1 MNVRLVAYRKATTTA
16 TSDSTYQ
23 LDLQEAPNI
32 SLNFQFSDIK
42 EPETRK
48 GSYSQTFKLPFTDN
62 NNEFFQNWFNVNLTT
77 LVFSTRKKFNA
88 VLYVGTVPQFDGFI
102 QLKAVYN
109 KAQCYEVVLMSNTS
123 DLFSAIGEQRLQD
136 VFLNTDGETYSTE
149 LDHTFNE
156 TNVLNSWNG
165 SSSAFQNTSGVS
177 LRDTDVNVQKVMY
190 PMSLTKPNFYYDPND
205 TTGGGH
211 NKYLLM
217 DSGDIAGMGVDDAL
231 NYIVP
236 LTQLRPAIQI
246 RTLFKLILAKAGFS
260 YTSTFIDGTGDYA
273 SDKYFGKIYM
283 TTGNEL
289 AGAGLPT
296 SSTVQQPAGTSVAGQ
311 STYSWSQWVLSNS
324 APNFESCHEVD
335 YITIPI
341 NSVQS
346 DDAATI
352 WNTAQETFT
361 KIYPTMDSIQLKHRT
376 STSNLKTGEL
386 CDSDSIKFDV
396 IIEGTDGTI
405 YSQTTRNVPDT
416 NDQQTFV
423 HLYSMDLT
431 AMPVGA
437 SARIK
442 MRRYAF
448 EPNSLALNMS
458 FALVTDL
465 GSNGYGPQNNLD
477 IKLTINWAEFNQG
490 VYGATINVP
499 ACIDSSITQ
508 KAFLKDLIERF
519 NLVVIADPDDAS
531 NIIIEPYND
540 YLSQSTLKDWTE
552 KLDTSK
558 EVIIRDTTSLQKKTI
573 NLTDLEDVDLCN
585 KTIKETQPTAN
596 VFGHLNITETNNDFA
611 TGEMTN
617 NPIFSPYINQK
628 VFRGDDNLQDPSY
641 LANMTV
647 QYEFTY
653 TQVEGGFENP
663 TEATKPKLYWYN
675 GLATTVKDSADNTK
689 TYYLHNNVSNSITP
703 YSFTTYPVCTP
714 FDITPSS
721 DAYTLTQANKSLYWN
736 STPPIVGEL
745 DIFNYEDESGS
756 WFNNSLYGLYWKQY
770 LDGVYG
776 VDARLME
783 CYLNLNEVD
792 IFNFKFNDE
801 VFIKDTYYRIIE
813 ISNYQVGAKASTKV
827 KLLKSLDTIS
837 TGNDCGYVLGNF
849 NGSNTFFN
857 YFYVWCPSSEPNC
870 TPSVTAGDYSGLVAP
885 PACCLGLGG
894 FVNYNYT
901 AYASQNLYL
910 CSINAGSIP
919 IRLQNIL
926 RFRTLFNIG
935 QLKSIFYEK
944 LGGLNKPLMIGTG
957 NTKYATPLIN
967 SFGNDIAIKYTN
979 KRKGLPPIE
988 GESHRMVLT
997 GFTDGNTRGYAYPE
1011 GTKNA
1016 RKIYLPPDC
1025 TTIIRVKGTAT
1036 VVGGSNS
1043 TYVVGYTEGFAYYT
1057 AFKNISASVTQL
1069 STTGGQQEFSIREGA
1084 NPTTCTLY
1092 ISTGDGGELKF
1103 GLDDSQ
1109 TDTKRV
1115 WSLSVDIDVQQIYSI
1130 GLPYDENWAL
1140 YQNGE
1145 NIQFQ
1150 NYKLMIWN

>member
-102 QLKAVYN
+102 QLKGVYQ

-236 LTQLRPAIQI
+236 LTQLRPSIQI
-246 RTLFKLILAKAGFS
+246 KTLFKLILAKAGFS
-260 YTSTFIDGTGDYA
+260 YTSTFIDG
-273 SDKYFGKIYM
+273 SYFGKIYM

-296 SSTVQQPAGTSVAGQ
+296 SSTVQQPAGTTVAGQ
-311 STYSWSQWVLSNS
+311 STNSWSQWVLN
-324 APNFESCHEVD
+324 PNNVPISDFETCHEVD
-335 YITIPI
+335 YITMPF
-341 NSVQS
+341 NTVVT
-346 DDAATI
+346 DDATTI
-352 WNTAQETFT
+352 WNTAQNTFT
-361 KIYPTMDSIQLKHRT
+361 KIYPTMDSIQIRHRT
-376 STSNLKTGEL
+376 STSNIKSGNSASSL

-405 YSQTTRNVPDT
+405 YSQTTRNVPNS
-416 NDQQTFV
+416 NDQQNTQ
-423 HLYSMDLT
+423 HLYSMNLT

-448 EPNSLALNMS
+448 EPVNLTNNIS
-458 FALVTDL
+458 FTLVTDQ
-465 GSNGYGPQNNLD
+465 SYTSADLD
-477 IKLTINWAEFNQG
+477 TKLTINWAEFNQG

-499 ACIDSSITQ
+499 ACIDSTITQ

-628 VFRGDDNLQDPSY
+628 VFRGDDNFQDPSY

-653 TQVEGGFENP
+653 VDVEGGSENP

-926 RFRTLFNIG
+926 RFRTLFNVG
-935 QLKSIFYEK
+935 QLKSMFYEK

-957 NTKYATPLIN
+957 NTKYSTPLIN

-1011 GTKNA
+1011 GTQNA

-1036 VVGGSNS
+1036 VVGGTSA
-1043 TYVVGYTEGFAYYT
+1043 TYVVGLTEGFAYYT
-1057 AFKNISASVTQL
+1057 AFKNMSASVSQL
-1069 STTGGQQEFSIREGA
+1069 GTTGGTAEFSLKESGA
-1084 NPTTCTLY
+1084 IQTCTLY
-1092 ISTGDGGELKF
+1092 ITTGDGGELKF
-1103 GLDDSQ
+1103 GLDDTQ

>member
-1 MNVRLVAYRKATTTA
+1 MNVRLVAYRKATTSA

-123 DLFSAIGEQRLQD
+123 DLFSAIGEQRLKD
-136 VFLNTDGETYSTE
+136 VFLNADGETYSTE

-165 SSSAFQNTSGVS
+165 SSSAFQNNDTPAVS

-205 TTGGGH
+205 TTNDGGH

-217 DSGDIAGMGVDDAL
+217 DSGDISGMGVGDAL
-231 NYIVP
+231 SYIVP

-246 RTLFKLILAKAGFS
+246 KTLFKLILAKAGFS
-260 YTSTFIDGTGDYA
+260 YTSTFIDG
-273 SDKYFGKIYM
+273 SYFGKIYM

-296 SSTVQQPAGTSVAGQ
+296 SSTVQQPAGTSVAGP
-311 STYSWSQWVLSNS
+311 TFLSWGQWTLNPSFVDP
-324 APNFESCHEVD
+324 ADFQICHEVD
-335 YITIPI
+335 YTIVPI
-341 NSVQS
+341 SVIASQ
-346 DDAATI
+346 DPTTI
-352 WNTAQETFT
+352 WDTSANTFT
-361 KIYPTMDSIQLKHRT
+361 KLYPTMETLTIRHKTTTD
-376 STSNLKTGEL
+376 NLKSSDL

-405 YSQTTRNVPDT
+405 YSQITRNVPNT
-416 NDQQTFV
+416 SQQQTV
-423 HLYSMDLT
+423 SHIYGMDIT
-431 AMPVGA
+431 SMPVGA

-448 EPNSLALNMS
+448 EPNNFSNDITFHLCTNMDYAGQNINVELSL
-458 FALVTDL
+458 D
-465 GSNGYGPQNNLD
+465 
-477 IKLTINWAEFNQG
+477 WAEFNQG

-499 ACIDSSITQ
+499 ACIDSTITQ

-573 NLTDLEDVDLCN
+573 NLTDLEDVDYSN
-585 KTIKETQPTAN
+585 KVIKEFAPTSN

-628 VFRGDDNLQDPSY
+628 VFRGDDNFQDPSY

-653 TQVEGGFENP
+653 VDVEGGSENP

-689 TYYLHNNVSNSITP
+689 TYYLHNNVSNTITP

-801 VFIKDTYYRIIE
+801 VFIRDAYYRIIE

-857 YFYVWCPSSEPNC
+857 WFYVWCPSSNPSC

-894 FVNYNYT
+894 YPNYNYT
-901 AYASQNLYL
+901 AYAAQNLYL
-910 CSINAGSIP
+910 CAVNAGSIP

-926 RFRTLFNIG
+926 RFRTLFNVG
-935 QLKSIFYEK
+935 QLKSMFYEK

-1011 GTKNA
+1011 GSKNA

-1025 TTIIRVKGTAT
+1025 NTIIRVKGTAT
-1036 VVGGSNS
+1036 VVGGTSA
-1043 TYVVGYTEGFAYYT
+1043 TYVVGLTEGFAYYT
-1057 AFKNISASVTQL
+1057 AFKNMSGSVSQL
-1069 STTGGQQEFSIREGA
+1069 GTTGGTAEFSLKESGA
-1084 NPTTCTLY
+1084 IQTCTLY
-1092 ISTGDGGELKF
+1092 ITTGDGGELKF

>member
-16 TSDSTYQ
+16 SSDSTYQ

-32 SLNFQFSDIK
+32 ALNFQFSDIK

-102 QLKAVYN
+102 QLKAVYQ

-136 VFLNTDGETYSTE
+136 VFLNDDGETYSTE

-156 TNVLNSWNG
+156 NNLLNSWNG
-165 SSSAFQNTSGVS
+165 GSSAFQNTSGVS

-190 PMSLTKPNFYYDPND
+190 PTSLTKPNFYYDPND
-205 TTGGGH
+205 TTDDGGH

-217 DSGDIAGMGVDDAL
+217 DSGDISGMGVEDAL

-236 LTQLRPAIQI
+236 ITQFRPSIQI
-246 RTLFKLILAKAGFS
+246 KTLFKLILARAGFS
-260 YTSTFIDGTGDYA
+260 YTSTFIDG
-273 SDKYFGKIYM
+273 SYFGKIYM

-289 AGAGLPT
+289 AGVGLPT
-296 SSTVQQPAGTSVAGQ
+296 SSTVQQPAGTSVAGEIT
-311 STYSWSQWVLSNS
+311 SSWSQWVLSS
-324 APNFESCHEVD
+324 STPGFESCHEVD
-335 YITIPI
+335 YITMPI
-341 NSVQS
+341 STVVS
-346 DDAATI
+346 DDATTI
-352 WNTAQETFT
+352 WNTAQNTFT
-361 KIYPTMDSIQLKHRT
+361 KLYPTMEGLTIRHRT
-376 STSNLKTGEL
+376 GTANLKTGEL

-405 YSQTTRNVPDT
+405 YSQTTRNVPNT
-416 NDQQTFV
+416 IDQQTTE
-423 HLYSMDLT
+423 HIYTMDIT

-437 SARIK
+437 AARIK

-448 EPNSLALNMS
+448 EPNNLASDMTFTLAIDQS
-458 FALVTDL
+458 YTSADLDTKLV
-465 GSNGYGPQNNLD
+465 
-477 IKLTINWAEFNQG
+477 INWAEFNQG

-508 KAFLKDLIERF
+508 KDFLKDLIERF

-540 YLSQSTLKDWTE
+540 YLSQSTLIDWTE

-558 EVIIRDTTSLQKKTI
+558 EIIVRDTTPLQKKTI

-585 KTIKETQPTAN
+585 KTIKETAPTTN

-611 TGEMTN
+611 TGEMKN

-641 LANMTV
+641 LVNMAV

-653 TQVEGGFENP
+653 TQVEGGYENP
-663 TEATKPKLYWYN
+663 TEATKSKLFWYN
-675 GLATTVKDSADNTK
+675 GLATTVKDSGDNTK
-689 TYYLHNNVSNSITP
+689 TYYLHNNVSNTITP

-721 DAYTLTQANKSLYWN
+721 DAYTLTQANRSLYWN

-756 WFNNSLYGLYWKQY
+756 WFNNSLYGYYWKQY

-837 TGNDCGYVLGNF
+837 TGNDCGYVLGTL
-849 NGSNTFFN
+849 NGSNTFWN
-857 YFYVWCPSSEPNC
+857 YFYYWCPSSEPTC
-870 TPSVTAGDYSGLVAP
+870 TPSVTSGDYSGLVAP
-885 PACCLGLGG
+885 PACCLGVGG
-894 FVNYNYT
+894 FPNYNYT
-901 AYASQNLYL
+901 GFAAQGLYL
-910 CSINAGSIP
+910 CGVNAGSIP

-926 RFRTLFNIG
+926 RFRTLFNVG
-935 QLKSIFYEK
+935 QLKSMFYEK

-997 GFTDGNTRGYAYPE
+997 GFTDGNTRGYSYPE

-1036 VVGGSNS
+1036 VVGGTSS

-1069 STTGGQQEFSIREGA
+1069 STAGGQQEFSIREGA

>member
-102 QLKAVYN
+102 QLKAVYT

-236 LTQLRPAIQI
+236 LTQLRPSIQI
-246 RTLFKLILAKAGFS
+246 KTLFKLILAKAGFS
-260 YTSTFIDGTGDYA
+260 YTSTFIDG
-273 SDKYFGKIYM
+273 SYFGKIYM

-335 YITIPI
+335 YITMPF
-341 NSVQS
+341 NTVVT
-346 DDAATI
+346 DDATTI
-352 WNTAQETFT
+352 WNTAQNTFT
-361 KIYPTMDSIQLKHRT
+361 KIYPTMDSIQIRHRT

-405 YSQTTRNVPDT
+405 YSQTTRNVPDS
-416 NDQQTFV
+416 NDQQNTQ
-423 HLYSMDLT
+423 HLYSMNLT

-448 EPNSLALNMS
+448 EPNSLASNIS
-458 FALVTDL
+458 FALVTDQ
-465 GSNGYGPQNNLD
+465 SYTSADLD
-477 IKLTINWAEFNQG
+477 TKLTINWAEFNQG

-508 KAFLKDLIERF
+508 KDFLKDLIERF

-558 EVIIRDTTSLQKKTI
+558 EIIVRDTTSLQKKTI
-573 NLTDLEDVDLCN
+573 NLTDLEDVDYSN
-585 KTIKETQPTAN
+585 KVIKEFAPSAN

-628 VFRGDDNLQDPSY
+628 VFRGDDNFQEPSY

-653 TQVEGGFENP
+653 VNVEGGSENP
-663 TEATKPKLYWYN
+663 TEATKPKIYWYN

-857 YFYVWCPSSEPNC
+857 FFYVWCPSSEPNC
-870 TPSVTAGDYSGLVAP
+870 TPSITAGDYSGIVAP

-894 FVNYNYT
+894 FVEYNYT

-910 CSINAGSIP
+910 CGINAGSIP

-926 RFRTLFNIG
+926 GVRTLFNIG
-935 QLKSIFYEK
+935 QLKSMFYEK

-988 GESHRMVLT
+988 GESHRIVLT
-997 GFTDGNTRGYAYPE
+997 GFTDGNTRDYAYPE

-1025 TTIIRVKGTAT
+1025 TTIIRVKGPAT

>member
-1 MNVRLVAYRKATTTA
+1 MNVRLVAYRKATTGA

-48 GSYSQTFKLPFTDN
+48 GSYTQTFKLPFTDN

-102 QLKAVYN
+102 QLKAVYK
-109 KAQCYEVVLMSNTS
+109 KAQCYEIVLMSNTS
-123 DLFSAIGEQRLQD
+123 DLFSAIGEQRLKD
-136 VFLNTDGETYSTE
+136 VFLNENGSYSTE
-149 LDHTFNE
+149 LNHTFNE
-156 TNVLNSWNG
+156 TNLLNSWNG
-165 SSSAFQNTSGVS
+165 GSSAFQNTSGVS

-190 PMSLTKPNFYYDPND
+190 PTSLTKPNFYYDPND
-205 TTGGGH
+205 TTEGGH

-217 DSGDIAGMGVDDAL
+217 DSGDISGMGVEDAL

-236 LTQLRPAIQI
+236 LTQFRPSIQI
-246 RTLFKLILAKAGFS
+246 KTLFKLILARAGFS
-260 YTSTFIDGTGDYA
+260 YTSNFIDG
-273 SDKYFGKIYM
+273 SYFGKIYM

-289 AGAGLPT
+289 AGVGLPT
-296 SSTVQQPAGTSVAGQ
+296 LTTQTAPEGSTVAGQ
-311 STYSWSQWVLSNS
+311 DGTAWGEWTLPQGS
-324 APNFESCHEVD
+324 AGFEACHSVD
-335 YITIPI
+335 FTIMPI
-341 NSVQS
+341 S
-346 DDAATI
+346 DVVTDDTTI
-352 WNTAQETFT
+352 WSTTANTFT
-361 KIYPTMDSIQLKHRT
+361 KIYPTMETLTIRHKTFTQ
-376 STSNLKTGEL
+376 NLKSSEL

-396 IIEGTDGTI
+396 IVLDSGASPNVWSYITLDVPNSSQQSTYEHE
-405 YSQTTRNVPDT
+405 YSLDI
-416 NDQQTFV
+416 
-423 HLYSMDLT
+423 T
-431 AMPVGA
+431 AMPVGS
-437 SARIK
+437 SARIL
-442 MRRYAF
+442 MRRHAF
-448 EPNSLALNMS
+448 EPVSLVQDMKFNLCTDES
-458 FALVTDL
+458 YTSDDLDTKLVIDW
-465 GSNGYGPQNNLD
+465 G
-477 IKLTINWAEFNQG
+477 EFNQG
-490 VYGATINVP
+490 IYGATIDVP
-499 ACIDSSITQ
+499 ACIDSTITQ

-540 YLSQSTLKDWTE
+540 YLSQSTLKDWTN

-558 EVIIRDTTSLQKKTI
+558 EIIVKDTTSIQKKNI

-585 KTIKETQPTAN
+585 KIIKEEQPNAN
-596 VFGHLNITETNNDFA
+596 VFGHLNIQNINNDFA
-611 TGEMTN
+611 TGEMAN
-617 NPIFSPYINQK
+617 KPIFSPYINQK
-628 VFRGDDNLQDPSY
+628 VFRGDDNLQDASY
-641 LANMTV
+641 LVNMAV

-653 TQVEGGFENP
+653 TQVEGGYENP

-689 TYYLHNNVSNSITP
+689 TYYLHHNISNNITA

-745 DIFNYEDESGS
+745 DIFNYTEESGS
-756 WFNNSLYGLYWKQY
+756 WFPNTLYGYYWKQY
-770 LDGVYG
+770 LDNFYSE
-776 VDARLME
+776 DARIMD

-792 IFNFKFNDE
+792 VFNFKFNDE
-801 VFIKDTYYRIIE
+801 VFIKDTYWRIIE
-813 ISNYQVGAKASTKV
+813 ISNYQVGEKASTKV
-827 KLLKSLDTIS
+827 KLLKSLDTLS
-837 TGNDCGYVLGNF
+837 AGLECNYVLGQL
-849 NGSNTFFN
+849 GGTNTWWNN
-857 YFYVWCPSSEPNC
+857 YYYWCPSDDAGC
-870 TPSVTAGDYSGLVAP
+870 TPVATVGGSY
-885 PACCLGLGG
+885 LGLYAPESCCIGVGG
-894 FVNYNYT
+894 YPESNSP
-901 AYASQNLYL
+901 YAAQGLYL
-910 CSINAGSIP
+910 CGVNAGSIP
-919 IRLQNIL
+919 IRYQNIL
-926 RFRTLFNIG
+926 GFRTLFNIG
-935 QLKSIFYEK
+935 QVKSIFYEK

-997 GFTDGNTRGYAYPE
+997 GFTDGNTRGYSYPE

-1036 VVGGSNS
+1036 VVGGTSS

-1069 STTGGQQEFSIREGA
+1069 STAGGQQEFSIREGA

-1115 WSLSVDIDVQQIYSI
+1115 WSLSVDIDVQQVYSM
-1130 GLPYDENWAL
+1130 GLPHDENWAL

>member
-16 TSDSTYQ
+16 ASDSTYQ

-156 TNVLNSWNG
+156 TNILNSWNG
-165 SSSAFQNTSGVS
+165 GSSAFQNNDTPAVS
-177 LRDTDVNVQKVMY
+177 LRDTDFDVQKVMY

-205 TTGGGH
+205 TTNDGGH

-296 SSTVQQPAGTSVAGQ
+296 SSTVQQPAGTSIAGQ

-335 YITIPI
+335 YITMPF
-341 NSVQS
+341 NTVVT
-346 DDAATI
+346 DDATTI
-352 WNTAQETFT
+352 WNTAQNTFT
-361 KIYPTMDSIQLKHRT
+361 KIYPTMDSIQIRHRT

-405 YSQTTRNVPDT
+405 YSQTTRNVPDS
-416 NDQQTFV
+416 NDQQNTQ
-423 HLYSMDLT
+423 HIYSMNLT

-448 EPNSLALNMS
+448 EPNSLASNIS
-458 FALVTDL
+458 FTLVTDQ
-465 GSNGYGPQNNLD
+465 SYTSADLD
-477 IKLTINWAEFNQG
+477 TKLTINWAEFNQG

-499 ACIDSSITQ
+499 ACIDSTITQ

-573 NLTDLEDVDLCN
+573 NLTDLEDVDYSN
-585 KTIKETQPTAN
+585 KVIKEFAPSAN

-628 VFRGDDNLQDPSY
+628 VFRGDDNFQEPSY

-653 TQVEGGFENP
+653 VDVEGGSENP

-926 RFRTLFNIG
+926 RFRTLFNVG
-935 QLKSIFYEK
+935 QLKSMFYEK

-1069 STTGGQQEFSIREGA
+1069 STAGGQQEFSIREGA

-1092 ISTGDGGELKF
+1092 ITTGDGGELKF